1 MEEIKQKSVE
11 QYFVELNVPED
22 KKEKILMSVTDMV
35 YKLNKRIVELEK
47 ETQQDKKNELLKII
61 NEREQSIRERIQ
73 NILEGNEEQI
83 TYDY

>member
-11 QYFVELNVPED
+11 QYFIELNVPED